1 LERSSVGEVQQA
13 AETLSPQD
21 QASGHQTAPMPPR
34 AAAPE
39 EAGPQTAAREAAAP
53 EAAAPEAAASQGTA
67 SPAAVPQPESPAE
80 HPRALETAALAP
92 GAPMTRRDIYTR
104 PMRAGRP
111 VPTGPVAKAF
121 QWLKYKLSS
130 DLQHREWAVD
140 EQLAHVEPI
149 TRPNTVA
156 VISPKGGVGKTTI
169 SFMLGNL
176 LASELRM
183 RVIALDANPDFGTL
197 ASLAADEFRSTRSLA
212 DLLADS
218 GSLDSPAQ
226 LHPYV
231 SRLPSGLHLLG
242 APADAEVMA
251 EMTPG
256 LYNRLLDFLEHFYEV
271 LILDLGTG
279 ITDPIAQFAVQRADQ
294 SIVITTPE
302 WITAAGVL
310 GALRYLQLE
319 EGTLVL
325 NQAPTGRNHGN
336 REVIEANFRRHA
348 VATRA
353 TIPYDRRL
361 RVMLDTG
368 TYSLSSLKI
377 ATRVPVKELG
387 AAIANNFV

>member
-1 LERSSVGEVQQA
+1 MERRPVGEVNEGRGAVTPPRDGREPSVEPGQELWSPSGPAEPIVAPSQERRMA
-13 AETLSPQD
+13 AED
-21 QASGHQTAPMPPR
+21 AR
-34 AAAPE
+34 AAPPPP
-39 EAGPQTAAREAAAP
+39 AGA
-53 EAAAPEAAASQGTA
+53 
-67 SPAAVPQPESPAE
+67 
-80 HPRALETAALAP
+80 
-92 GAPMTRRDIYTR
+92 MTRGDVYAR

-111 VPTGPVAKAF
+111 VSSGPISRALAT
-121 QWLKYKLSS
+121 LKYKLAS
-130 DLQHREWAVD
+130 DLRKRDWAVD
-140 EQLAHVEPI
+140 EQLLHLEPI
-149 TRPNTVA
+149 TRPNTIA

-176 LASELRM
+176 LCSELRM

-197 ASLAADEFRSTRSLA
+197 AALAADEFRSTRSLA

-218 GSLDSPAQ
+218 DSIDSPAE

-242 APADAEVMA
+242 APAHAEVMA
-251 EMTPG
+251 QMTPG
-256 LYNRLLDFLEHFYEV
+256 LYNRLLDFLERFYEV

-279 ITDPIAQFAVQRADQ
+279 ITDPIAQFAVERADQ

-310 GALRYLQLE
+310 GALRYLQLD

-325 NQAPTGRNHGN
+325 NQAPPGRNAGN

-348 VATRA
+348 VATSA
-353 TIPYDRRL
+353 TVPYDDRL

-368 TYSLSSLKI
+368 TYSLSELKL

-387 AAIANNFV
+387 VAVASSFV

>member
-1 LERSSVGEVQQA
+1 MELRRAGEVD
-13 AETLSPQD
+13 EPQD
-21 QASGHQTAPMPPR
+21 AVSSQDEASEGSVPGRQPPGAPNGSHHAMPP
-34 AAAPE
+34 P
-39 EAGPQTAAREAAAP
+39 P
-53 EAAAPEAAASQGTA
+53 
-67 SPAAVPQPESPAE
+67 
-80 HPRALETAALAP
+80 PR
-92 GAPMTRRDIYTR
+92 APMTRRDVYAR

-111 VPTGPVAKAF
+111 VSSGPFARFVES
-121 QWLKYKLSS
+121 LRLKLSS
-130 DLQHREWAVD
+130 DLQRREWAVE
-140 EQLAHVEPI
+140 EQLLHIEPM

-169 SFMLGNL
+169 SFVLGNL

-183 RVIALDANPDFGTL
+183 RVVALDANPDFGTL
-197 ASLAADEFRSTRSLA
+197 AALASDDFRSTRSLA

-218 GSLDSPAQ
+218 DRIESPAE

-231 SRLPSGLHLLG
+231 SRLPTGLHLLG

-251 EMTPG
+251 QMTPG

-279 ITDPIAQFAVQRADQ
+279 ITDPIAQFAVERSDQ

-310 GALRYLQLE
+310 GALRYLQLD
-319 EGTLVL
+319 EGALVL
-325 NQAPTGRNHGN
+325 NQAPTGRNAGN
-336 REVIEANFRRHA
+336 REVIENNFRRHA

-353 TIPYDRRL
+353 TIPYDERL

-368 TYSLSSLKI
+368 TYSLVDLRRS
-377 ATRVPVKELG
+377 TRVPVKELG
-387 AAIANNFV
+387 AAIAGNFV